1 MLRQIEDEYL
11 YPVAYAQTSF
21 NEFVIL
27 TQAPLPSLVI
37 DRTSIPPVGKP
48 AVRWFGGGTPGSFC
62 LFHGKPQC
70 HLTSTSALWTWLGTT
85 RIRNSTQVKIYHLLK
100 CIFSFDF
107 FFFLMLCHCNWLS
120 TWFEHPCHILKLPAG
135 FPERDLQRR
144 FWDWF
149 IPSTC
154 PSDKWIVSSL
164 SVLQS

>member
-107 FFFLMLCHCNWLS
+107 FFFSCCVIATDFLHGLS
-120 TWFEHPCHILKLPAG
+120 IHAIFLNSQHASLRETCKDGSET
-135 FPERDLQRR
+135 DLFLRLVPV
-144 FWDWF
+144 
-149 IPSTC
+149 INE
-154 PSDKWIVSSL
+154 
-164 SVLQS
+164 